1 MFSAADL
8 LEALRRRRTLKS
20 IRPEAPGGL
29 PPGWERWLESMP
41 ARAGAVRGAPP
52 SAYLD
57 LLLRRP
63 LRTPPPRAAAL
74 TRWQAFV
81 ALWRQGWHPVGREDR
96 GLRIFASASS
106 IALHVCL
113 AVLLAWLMYLHFLM
127 LMAPAP
133 APTGEAHVVQV
144 EYIGTGIP
152 EDVGGGALPPVPEA
166 ADAPARAASS
176 APAMSSAQPEALPA
190 PALPDLPVE
199 VAAPSVAATAPPL
212 PQREIPAPA
221 LPDTAQ
227 PLQVTEVEQP
237 DIDFVLPPT
246 TTQVEP
252 VRRPELAVPTRDVPA
267 PEVVDAVEAEL
278 PSRLPSVAVD
288 VPDAPRPVLGLPQR
302 DIPTPEAA
310 EVAHLPERTVSAPAV
325 VAPATPSRV
334 PGVEIATIP
343 MPAGNADA
351 PAGERAAAEAGAER
365 AAGQQDA
372 GEQDAGRQVAGAEA
386 EPGAADAAAGAQ
398 SPATVAG
405 AGRDAAAPGGW
416 PSPARGD
423 DWDDA
428 LTNRPGGQAGE
439 GGVFDATGRPVLAG
453 TGGNGPPGGAPP
465 GSEARE
471 AIDLARG
478 GTWLRRP
485 PYDYE
490 PTRFDRFWIPTGSL
504 LEEWVRRGIKQ
515 MSIPIPGTSKEIVC
529 VVSILQLGGGCM
541 LGDPNINDQPSSG
554 RAAPDVPF
562 KPELQ
567 EDQDSLARP
576 PGG

>member
-20 IRPEAPGGL
+20 IRPEAPGRL
-29 PPGWERWLESMP
+29 PPGWEHWLASMP
-41 ARAGAVRGAPP
+41 ARSGAVKGAPP
-52 SAYLD
+52 AQYLD
-57 LLLRRP
+57 LFLQRP
-63 LRTPPPRAAAL
+63 LRAPPRRAAAL
-74 TRWQAFV
+74 TRWQAFG

-96 GLRIFASASS
+96 GLRIFATATSVT
-106 IALHVCL
+106 LHVCL

-127 LMAPAP
+127 LMMPA
-133 APTGEAHVVQV
+133 ATGEAQVVQV
-144 EYIGTGIP
+144 EYIGTGTP
-152 EDVGGGALPPVPEA
+152 EDVGGGEVPPEA
-166 ADAPARAASS
+166 ADTPAQDASPAPAALSVV
-176 APAMSSAQPEALPA
+176 PSSAQAEAVPA

-199 VAAPSVAATAPPL
+199 VAAPAVAATAPPL
-212 PQREIPAPA
+212 PQREIPTPT
-221 LPDTAQ
+221 LPVTAQ
-227 PLQVTEVEQP
+227 PLQVTEVAQP

-246 TTQVEP
+246 TTQVAP

-267 PEVVDAVEAEL
+267 PAVVEALEAAEL
-278 PSRLPSVAVD
+278 PSRSPSVAVE
-288 VPDAPRPVLGLPQR
+288 VPDATRPVLALPPR
-302 DIPTPEAA
+302 DIPAPEAA
-310 EVAHLPERTVSAPAV
+310 EVARLPARTVSAPV
-325 VAPATPSRV
+325 VA
-334 PGVEIATIP
+334 
-343 MPAGNADA
+343 ADA
-351 PAGERAAAEAGAER
+351 GAADTAATD
-365 AAGQQDA
+365 AGQSTTGD
-372 GEQDAGRQVAGAEA
+372 QVAGAA
-386 EPGAADAAAGAQ
+386 SDTGTADASPGAQ

-405 AGRDAAAPGGW
+405 AGRDSAAPGGW
-416 PSPARGD
+416 PSPNRGD

-428 LTNRPGGQAGE
+428 LTDRPGGQAGD
-439 GGVFDATGRPVLAG
+439 GVFDATGRPVLAG
-453 TGGNGPPGGAPP
+453 TGDNGPPGGAPP

-471 AIDLARG
+471 AIDLAKG

-541 LGDPNINDQPSSG
+541 LSDPNINDQPSSG

-576 PGG
+576 PGS